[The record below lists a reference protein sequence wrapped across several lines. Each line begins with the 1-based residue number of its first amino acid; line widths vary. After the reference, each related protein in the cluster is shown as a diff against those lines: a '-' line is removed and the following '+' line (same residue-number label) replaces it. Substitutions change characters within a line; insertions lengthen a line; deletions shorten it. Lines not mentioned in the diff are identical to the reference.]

1 VTSSVDHVR
10 TQLIVTL
17 PQGARS
23 LGVSP
28 DATLKNNTVLFEL
41 TAEQYPQKLQ
51 YLYELPGGGNGR
63 PVVEFFYESDGKMV
77 SGGKVE

>member
-1 VTSSVDHVR
+1 VTSSADHIR

-28 DATLKNNTVLFEL
+28 EGTLKNNTILFEL